1 MAVFKHIMVAFDNSV
16 HAQKA
21 LAKGIELAEADNAA
35 LDLITVVQLPDY
47 AGTIDEV
54 DEMIRDGKKFYQEAH
69 ERAQAAAKDRVS
81 LFTSR
86 ILHGHIGETLVK
98 YAADNGVDLI
108 VMGSHGRSAV
118 GRLLLGSVSN
128 YVVKHAKCP
137 VLIVRE

>member
-1 MAVFKHIMVAFDNSV
+1 MVAFDNSSY
-16 HAQKA
+16 AQKA
-21 LAKGIELAEADNAA
+21 LEKGMALAAAGGAA
-35 LDLITVVQLPDY
+35 LDLVTVVQLPDY

-54 DEMIRDGKKFYQEAH
+54 DEMIRDGKRFYQEAH
-69 ERAQAAAKDRVS
+69 DRAALEAKQRGV
-81 LFTSR
+81 LFKSR
-86 ILHGHIGETLVK
+86 ILNGHTGETLVK
-98 YAADNGVDLI
+98 YANDNGADLI

>member
-1 MAVFKHIMVAFDNSV
+1 MFKHIMVAFDNSA

-21 LAKGIELAEADNAA
+21 LTKGIEMAEAGDAA

-69 ERAQAAAKDRVS
+69 DRAAVEAKQRVA
-81 LFTSR
+81 LFNSKM
-86 ILHGHIGETLVK
+86 LHGHTGETLVK
-98 YAADNGVDLI
+98 YANDNEVDLI

-118 GRLLLGSVSN
+118 GRLLLGSVSS

>member
-1 MAVFKHIMVAFDNSV
+1 MFKHIMVAFDNSV
-16 HAQKA
+16 HGQKA
-21 LAKGIELAEADNAA
+21 LAKGLELAGATGAV

-54 DEMIRDGKKFYQEAH
+54 DEMIRDGKRFYQEAH
-69 ERAQAAAKDRVS
+69 DKAAAEAQKRNIKFS
-81 LFTSR
+81 SR
-86 ILHGHIGETLVK
+86 MLHGHIGETLIK
-98 YAADNGVDLI
+98 YANDNGVDLI

>member
-1 MAVFKHIMVAFDNSV
+1 MVAFDNSS

-21 LAKGIELAEADNAA
+21 LEKGLELAEAGDAA
-35 LDLITVVQLPDY
+35 LDLVTVVQLPDY

-54 DEMIRDGKKFYQEAH
+54 DEMIRDGKRLYQDAYNRAAVEAKK
-69 ERAQAAAKDRVS
+69 RIA
-81 LFTSR
+81 LFNSK

-98 YAADNGVDLI
+98 YARDSEVDLI

-118 GRLLLGSVSN
+118 ANILLGSVSN

-137 VLIVRE
+137 VLIIRK

>member
-1 MAVFKHIMVAFDNSV
+1 MFKRIMVAFDNSTC
-16 HAQKA
+16 AQKA
-21 LAKGIELAEADNAA
+21 LEKGLALAGALDAA

-54 DEMIRDGKKFYQEAH
+54 DEMVRDGKRFYQEAH
-69 ERAQAAAKDRVS
+69 NRATKEAKQKIK

-98 YAADNGVDLI
+98 YAYANGIDLI
-108 VMGSHGRSAV
+108 VMGSHGRSTV

-128 YVVKHAKCP
+128 YVIKNAGCP
-137 VLIVRE
+137 VLIVRD

>member
-1 MAVFKHIMVAFDNSV
+1 MFNHIMVAFDNST
-16 HAQKA
+16 HAKKALDKA
-21 LAKGIELAEADNAA
+21 LALAEAGGAKV
-35 LDLITVVQLPDY
+35 DLITVVHLPDY

-54 DEMIRDGKKFYQEAH
+54 DEIIRDGKRFYQDSH
-69 ERAQAAAKDRVS
+69 NQAAAEAQKRGIK
-81 LFTSR
+81 FTTK

-98 YAADNGVDLI
+98 YANDNGIDLI

-128 YVVKHAKCP
+128 YVVKHARCP

>member
-1 MAVFKHIMVAFDNSV
+1 MFKHIMVAFDNST
-16 HAQKA
+16 HANKALEKA
-21 LAKGIELAEADNAA
+21 LAMAEANGA
-35 LDLITVVQLPDY
+35 LLELITVVQLPDY

-54 DEMIRDGKKFYQEAH
+54 DEMIRDGKRFYQDAH
-69 ERAQAAAKDRVS
+69 DRAAAEAQKKGVKFDS
-81 LFTSR
+81 KM
-86 ILHGHIGETLVK
+86 LHGHVGETLVK
-98 YAADNGVDLI
+98 YAGGAGVDLI